1 MKNLRTDHLIISN
14 IVASNSRVLDIGC
27 ADGRL
32 LHILEK
38 KKMVSGQGI
47 EINHKKVEKCL
58 ERGLSVVEGDAN
70 EEIKNFPKD
79 SFDYVILSQTLQ
91 TVHEPKWILD
101 QILRVGKKAII
112 SFPNFGHWT
121 CRYQLSIFGEMPVTE
136 DLKLMW
142 YDTQN
147 IHLCTV
153 KDFCKLMD
161 DMDFKILE
169 KYGINR
175 KRKIIKIFDNIQF
188 LNLFASHVV
197 FLIS

>member
-1 MKNLRTDHLIISN
+1 
-14 IVASNSRVLDIGC
+14 
-27 ADGRL
+27 
-32 LHILEK
+32 
-38 KKMVSGQGI
+38 MVSGQGI